1 MRSFASTNI
10 KLETDIG
17 AARRAVN
24 RFAAAL
30 GFSEIDLAALDIVV
44 QEIAT
49 NAVKYA
55 TDGGTLHFAALES
68 VPRHNNAPH
77 TALSFAGNAVLVR
90 RYHAGIELV
99 YLDKGPGI
107 YDIARALRDGVSS
120 GGSLGTGLG
129 AVKRLTDDF
138 DLYSTV
144 AISASISMRTT
155 AARRTN
161 HGTGLLC
168 RKSLPREQQ
177 RVSYDAPLYTSSD
190 DAADGVPPIKC
201 GAWSRPY
208 PGETFNGDAYF
219 IKTGDQTTFAAVIDG
234 LGHGAGAYQASQEA
248 LRILDVWD
256 MDEPLDALV
265 FAVHERLR
273 GTRGAVMSVV
283 TIDHAHNRL
292 TFAGVGNIQTR
303 VFGTPVPVHLIPTN
317 GTLGARLGKLS
328 VWSHAWANG
337 ATLVMS
343 SDGLSA
349 SWDIANYPQLLAHD
363 PQLAAAILMR
373 DFSRDSDDAT
383 VMVITEKPEAR
394 SQEPE

>member
-17 AARRAVN
+17 SSRRTIN
-24 RFAAAL
+24 RFAATL
-30 GFSEIDLAALDIVV
+30 GFSEIDLATLDIVV

-49 NAVKYA
+49 NAIKYA
-55 TDGGTLHFAALES
+55 TEGGTLHFAALES
-68 VPRHNNAPH
+68 VPRHNNASH
-77 TALSFAGNAVLVR
+77 TTLSLADNAALVR
-90 RYHAGIELV
+90 RHQTGIELV

-120 GGSLGTGLG
+120 SGTLGTGFG
-129 AVKRLTDDF
+129 AVKRLTDEF

-144 AISASISMRTT
+144 VASAFRSPRIV
-155 AARRTN
+155 RRTN

-168 RKSLPREQQ
+168 RKSLPLEQPAL
-177 RVSYDAPLYTSSD
+177 YDAPVYPSFND
-190 DAADGVPPIKC
+190 DDTTPIKC
-201 GAWSRPY
+201 GTWSRPY

-219 IKTGDQTTFAAVIDG
+219 IKREAETTFAAVIDG
-234 LGHGAGAYQASQEA
+234 LGHGSGAYQASQEA
-248 LRILDVWD
+248 LRVLDVWEAG
-256 MDEPLDALV
+256 EPLDGLV

-283 TIDHAHNRL
+283 TIDHASNRL
-292 TFAGVGNIQTR
+292 RFAGVGNIQTR
-303 VFGTPVPVHLIPTN
+303 VFGTPAPVHLIPTN
-317 GTLGARLGKLS
+317 GTLGARLGKVP
-328 VWSHAWANG
+328 VWSHAWATG
-337 ATLVMS
+337 ATLVMC

-349 SWDIANYPQLLAHD
+349 TWDINDYPHLLTHD

-383 VMVITEKPEAR
+383 VIVI
-394 SQEPE
+394 Q

>member
-1 MRSFASTNI
+1 MRSFTSTDI
-10 KLETDIG
+10 KNETDIG

-24 RFAAAL
+24 RFAATL
-30 GFSEIDLAALDIVV
+30 GFSEIDLASLDIVV

-55 TDGGTLHFAALES
+55 TDGGTLHFAALA
-68 VPRHNNAPH
+68 RHH
-77 TALSFAGNAVLVR
+77 
-90 RYHAGIELV
+90 HAGIELV

-107 YDIARALRDGVSS
+107 YDIARALSDGVSS

-144 AISASISMRTT
+144 ETFASASLRTPP
-155 AARRTN
+155 ARRTN
-161 HGTGLLC
+161 HGTGILC
-168 RKSLPREQQ
+168 RKSLPREQ
-177 RVSYDAPLYTSSD
+177 SPLYDAPLHDFSNAD
-190 DAADGVPPIKC
+190 DAADIPPINC

-219 IKTGDQTTFAAVIDG
+219 IKTESDTTLTAVIDG
-234 LGHGAGAYQASQEA
+234 LGHGAGAHQASQEA
-248 LRILDVWD
+248 LCVLDTWD
-256 MDEPLDALV
+256 AREPLDRLV

-292 TFAGVGNIQTR
+292 MFAGVGNIQTR
-303 VFGTPVPVHLIPTN
+303 VFGTPTPVHLIPAN
-317 GTLGARLGKLS
+317 GTLGARLGKVS
-328 VWSHAWANG
+328 VWTHAWASG
-337 ATLVMS
+337 ATLVMC

-349 SWDIANYPQLLAHD
+349 SWDMAQYPRLLAHD

-383 VMVITEKPEAR
+383 VMVIR
-394 SQEPE
+394 

>member
-30 GFSEIDLAALDIVV
+30 GFPETDLSALDIVV

-55 TDGGTLHFAALES
+55 TEGGTLHFAALES
-68 VPRHNNAPH
+68 VPHNNNASH
-77 TALSFAGNAVLVR
+77 TASLFAGSTALVPHP
-90 RYHAGIELV
+90 HAGIELV

-107 YDIARALRDGVSS
+107 YDIARALSDGVSS

-138 DLYSTV
+138 DLYSMV
-144 AISASISMRTT
+144 ATSASISMRTT

-168 RKSLPREQQ
+168 RKSLPREH
-177 RVSYDAPLYTSSD
+177 RASYDASLSSSSND
-190 DAADGVPPIKC
+190 IAADTPPIKC
-201 GAWSRPY
+201 GTWSRPY
-208 PGETFNGDAYF
+208 PGESFNGDAYF
-219 IKTGDQTTFAAVIDG
+219 IKTEAETTFAAVIDG

-248 LRILDVWD
+248 LRVLEVWTA
-256 MDEPLDALV
+256 DEPLDALV

-303 VFGTPVPVHLIPTN
+303 VFGTPAPVHLIPTN
-317 GTLGARLGKLS
+317 GTLGARLGKVS

-349 SWDIANYPQLLAHD
+349 SWDITNYPQLLAHD

-383 VMVITEKPEAR
+383 VMVIIEKPEAG